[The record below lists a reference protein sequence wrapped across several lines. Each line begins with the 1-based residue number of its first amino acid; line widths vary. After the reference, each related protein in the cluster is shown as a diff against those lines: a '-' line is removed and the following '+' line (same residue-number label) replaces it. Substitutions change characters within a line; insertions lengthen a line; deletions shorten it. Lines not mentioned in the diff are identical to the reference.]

1 MKWDFNDL
9 EKKLNNSSKISKQ
22 IDEQNNTTLKQKIKT
37 DKYDYFN
44 VNNAYKKYI
53 SQYSKAYIE
62 LSEYY
67 YGSELPYNIYVKE
80 FKKNT
85 LEGTYLDTQN
95 DIKELYKLFIFYGM
109 LEMYLTKIKI

>member
-1 MKWDFNDL
+1 MKWDFDDL
-9 EKKLNNSSKISKQ
+9 EKKLNNSSKISKE
-22 IDEQNNTTLKQKIKT
+22 IDEKNTLKYKIKS

-62 LSEYY
+62 LSEHY
-67 YGSELPYNIYVKE
+67 YGPELPYNVYIKE
-80 FKKNT
+80 FKKDA
-85 LEGTYLDTQN
+85 LKGTYLDTPK

-109 LEMYLTKIKI
+109 LEMYLTKAVRI